1 MKQAFNDFGTL
12 LGIIG
17 IFLFWLL
24 LIGTCFQF
32 LGCIFVEIN
41 VFESQDYFDMEDGRV
56 IRSIKL
62 VLCGIVVIVISF
74 LKVAY
79 WAVWCLL
86 NLFIA
91 FLFTRHILK
100 YFGFRYYISHPDL
113 EDEVSFKED

>member
-12 LGIIG
+12 LEIIG
-17 IFLFWLL
+17 IFLVWLL
-24 LIGTCFQF
+24 LIGTGFGF

-41 VFESQDYFDMEDGRV
+41 VFESQDYFDMEDGK
-56 IRSIKL
+56 IIHSIKL

-91 FLFTRHILK
+91 FLLTRHILK